1 VTPRERGFLMVKQ
14 PWSIYIEIDLYDRVK
29 KVAHILEI
37 TLTDVINEAIRD
49 SLPKIEKRAKK
60 YQERF

>member
-1 VTPRERGFLMVKQ
+1 MVKQ
-14 PWSIYIEIDLYDRVK
+14 PWSIYIEIDLYDRIK
-29 KVAHILEI
+29 KVAHSLNI

-49 SLPKIEKRAKK
+49 SLPKIEKRAKQ